1 MKSVNKVLVYC
12 LVFLGLAVVF
22 TGIANATT
30 LNFIVPS
37 GGTVD
42 RSLDLTSED
51 RVLIQFA
58 VVGGASNTVQFSM
71 VFPNGTTRDFGESGD
86 FSYSFVSDAQGECT
100 LHFTN
105 NDLTAERT
113 LTLNYSI
120 DHYVLGMSQN
130 LFMTIFIALVC
141 VVLVASFV
149 LLSKRSYLVAS

>member
-1 MKSVNKVLVYC
+1 MKSFNKVLAYG

-22 TGIANATT
+22 IGIANATT
-30 LNFIVPS
+30 MNFIVPS
-37 GGTVD
+37 GGTVG
-42 RSLDLTSED
+42 RSFELASED

-58 VVGGASNTVQFSM
+58 VVGGTSNTLQFSM
-71 VFPNGTTRDFGESGD
+71 VFPNGTTEDFGESGD

-105 NDLTAERT
+105 NDSTAERT

-120 DHYVLGMSQN
+120 DHYVFGMSQN
-130 LFMTIFIALVC
+130 LFMTIFITLVC

-149 LLSKRSYLVAS
+149 LLSKHSYLSAS